1 MLASAWGK
9 HIARLRHSGVDPQC
23 GKLSQCGHNDA
34 TVSTPQL
41 SFPRIAQT
49 FLCFCPGPL
58 RRPCVICQ
66 WLLPLQ
72 RTRSGGHCRCEHGC
86 CNCQTPR
93 PPSKHWQGKLT
104 TARPFNQL
112 MKGSEHCWVS
122 PLIAIVR
129 STARK
134 ITGRMFDEGG
144 AHRSSLT
151 ADRQVKSFHAFQDP
165 AE

>member
-1 MLASAWGK
+1 M
-9 HIARLRHSGVDPQC
+9 
-23 GKLSQCGHNDA
+23 
-34 TVSTPQL
+34 
-41 SFPRIAQT
+41 
-49 FLCFCPGPL
+49 
-58 RRPCVICQ
+58 
-66 WLLPLQ
+66 
-72 RTRSGGHCRCEHGC
+72 
-86 CNCQTPR
+86 
-93 PPSKHWQGKLT
+93 
-104 TARPFNQL
+104 
-112 MKGSEHCWVS
+112 S